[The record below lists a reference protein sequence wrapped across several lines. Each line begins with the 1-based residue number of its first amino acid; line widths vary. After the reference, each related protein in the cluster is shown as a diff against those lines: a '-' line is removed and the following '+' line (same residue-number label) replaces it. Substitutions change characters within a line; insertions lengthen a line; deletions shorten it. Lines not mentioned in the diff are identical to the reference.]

1 MEPHAT
7 DIISTRLV
15 DASREEVFEAFADP
29 EKLAKW
35 WGPQGFTNTFAEF
48 DFTPGGLWRFTM
60 HAPDGSDYPNESEF
74 LEIVPPEKIVF
85 THHQPVHVFRMTM
98 IFTEEEGKTRIV
110 WQMRFETPAE
120 AEKFRK
126 FIIAANEQNFDR
138 LEEILQQPTLP

>member
-1 MEPHAT
+1 MEAHAT

-15 DASREEVFEAFADP
+15 DSSREKVFGAFADP
-29 EKLAKW
+29 GKLAKW
-35 WGPQGFTNTFAEF
+35 WGPQGFTNTFVEF
-48 DFTPGGLWRFTM
+48 DFTPGGMWRFTM

-74 LEIVPPEKIVF
+74 AEITPPEKIVF
-85 THHQPVHVFRMTM
+85 IHHQPIHVFRMTM

-110 WQMRFETPAE
+110 WQMRFETAAE

-138 LEEILQQPTLP
+138 LEQILQQPTLP

>member
-1 MEPHAT
+1 MDAHAT

-15 DASREEVFEAFADP
+15 SASREEVFGAFADP
-29 EKLAKW
+29 GKLAKW

-48 DFTPGGLWRFTM
+48 DFNPGGRWSFTM

-74 LEIVPPEKIVF
+74 VEITAPEKIVF
-85 THHQPVHVFRMTM
+85 IHHQPVHVFRMTM
-98 IFTEEEGKTRIV
+98 IFTEEGEKTRIV

-138 LEEILQQPTLP
+138 LEAVLQQPTLP

>member
-1 MEPHAT
+1 MEAHAT

-15 DASREEVFEAFADP
+15 AASREEVFGAFADP
-29 EKLAKW
+29 GKLAKW
-35 WGPQGFTNTFAEF
+35 WGPQGFTNTFEEF
-48 DFTPGGLWRFTM
+48 DFTPGGKWRFTM

-74 LEIVPPEKIVF
+74 VEIMPSEKIVF
-85 THHQPVHVFRMTM
+85 IHHQPVHVFRMTM
-98 IFTEEEGKTRIV
+98 IFTEEGEKTRIV

-138 LEEILQQPTLP
+138 LEAILQ